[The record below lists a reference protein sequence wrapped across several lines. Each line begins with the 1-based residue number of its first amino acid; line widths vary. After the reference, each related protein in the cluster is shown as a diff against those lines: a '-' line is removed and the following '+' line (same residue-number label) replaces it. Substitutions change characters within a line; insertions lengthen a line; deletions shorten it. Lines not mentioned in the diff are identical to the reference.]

1 MLTLL
6 KIILSAERIV
16 NCLLPETDNNPLPL
30 FFKIFYYI
38 CIMNMMYKFL
48 DKHVGDTFSVVNVG
62 DKKRHSYKIFSNRG
76 VLVLHFIVSQLE
88 FTLEECR
95 IILFRGDE
103 LCKTVSMV
111 FDLTI
116 DESMMV
122 IRNWFGDKLNLKR
135 VGDLILFIPE
145 EELVNS

>member
-1 MLTLL
+1 
-6 KIILSAERIV
+6 
-16 NCLLPETDNNPLPL
+16 
-30 FFKIFYYI
+30 
-38 CIMNMMYKFL
+38 MYKFL

>member
-1 MLTLL
+1 
-6 KIILSAERIV
+6 
-16 NCLLPETDNNPLPL
+16 
-30 FFKIFYYI
+30 
-38 CIMNMMYKFL
+38 MMYKFL

-62 DKKRHSYKIFSNRG
+62 DKKRRSYKIFSNKG

-88 FTLEECR
+88 FALDECR

-116 DESMMV
+116 DESMVV